1 MMLGP
6 TTTSIAAG
14 TDKQLDV
21 TFGSDEQD
29 LTTMEHH
36 LHQYPSYIENNN
48 QQDSLIASASLDA
61 IKGPPASQ
69 LASNNFKKGGK
80 IGRNEGNYLKN
91 QRSSP
96 VQEESVEEE
105 PEFDL
110 LVGDSVQEF
119 EKAKQRLIEMEK
131 RYNTITFKQK
141 K

>member
-48 QQDSLIASASLDA
+48 
-61 IKGPPASQ
+61 
-69 LASNNFKKGGK
+69 
-80 IGRNEGNYLKN
+80 
-91 QRSSP
+91 
-96 VQEESVEEE
+96 
-105 PEFDL
+105 
-110 LVGDSVQEF
+110 
-119 EKAKQRLIEMEK
+119 
-131 RYNTITFKQK
+131 
-141 K
+141 